1 MEGERMAKKL
11 TARQRKARKHAAYI
25 KAEYY
30 KNIDAIKYLR
40 RFGIEKDIKIPKK
53 ITKKSLQAIRKVYKE
68 ARANVKEYEAG
79 TGEYVDYT
87 TGEVF
92 QKLPTKAE
100 MIKEYR
106 AEERGEYERFDP
118 DAQYIEELKDKIRNL
133 TPLRDS
139 DKTQKNYEKNV
150 VPKQQKVKEDFL
162 TAIDNAID
170 KYGKAIV
177 ADTLAK
183 NAYMQRV
190 GNLEEKYTYEII
202 DDVSE
207 GDGNLIDLLVTSA
220 EAAF

>member
-1 MEGERMAKKL
+1 
-11 TARQRKARKHAAYI
+11 
-25 KAEYY
+25 
-30 KNIDAIKYLR
+30 
-40 RFGIEKDIKIPKK
+40 
-53 ITKKSLQAIRKVYKE
+53 
-68 ARANVKEYEAG
+68 
-79 TGEYVDYT
+79 
-87 TGEVF
+87 
-92 QKLPTKAE
+92 

-150 VPKQQKVKEDFL
+150 IPKQQKVKEDFL

-177 ADTLAK
+177 ADALAK

-220 EAAF
+220 EAAL